1 MTAVNFSDRVAYH
14 ADVDLIVSMTPAAV
28 RRVTRLIRRD
38 LTRAPEAVGPT
49 VLPLG
54 VVARVAMEVRL

>member
-1 MTAVNFSDRVAYH
+1 MTAVNFSDRVAYR

-38 LTRAPEAVGPT
+38 LARAPEPVGLT